1 MTTPA
6 KYWREIPQR
15 YRLEAGKCKKCG
27 KVFFPP
33 RLICDSCESREFES
47 VNLGRE
53 GTLIT
58 YTIIRVPPGQ
68 FSDQAPYAVGIVEL
82 DGGVRITTQIIDCD
96 FDEIKIGKKVKVEFR
111 KISSEGEAGIICYGY
126 KCVPIRQYKRGE

>member
-33 RLICDSCESREFES
+33 RLICDACGSREFES

-82 DGGVRITTQIIDCD
+82 DGGVRITTQVVDCD

-126 KCVPIRQYKRGE
+126 KCVPIR